1 MLEMLMAME
10 RTKKRSRTT
19 RSTIM
24 DCLLGVYLN
33 VSCEVQ
39 VSEETTS
46 GERNNNRSLFYHSR
60 LHVVRSYAVCEGQ
73 ACVVVVRVCGVCV
86 LISVVVNLQILGT
99 TKKFLRGPVGPGSG
113 ITLAGSIR

>member
-1 MLEMLMAME
+1 MAME

-60 LHVVRSYAVCEGQ
+60 LHVVRSYAVCEGHG
-73 ACVVVVRVCGVCV
+73 VCGGAGVRAHQ
-86 LISVVVNLQILGT
+86 LSVVVNLT
-99 TKKFLRGPVGPGSG
+99 CKF
-113 ITLAGSIR
+113 

>member
-1 MLEMLMAME
+1 MAME

-60 LHVVRSYAVCEGQ
+60 HSSMQCVRVM
-73 ACVVVVRVCGVCV
+73 VCGVGV
-86 LISVVVNLQILGT
+86 RAAHHLSVVVNLQILGT